1 MMGPTHGFIVNW
13 FGHKRG
19 YRNFDSLNDNSKNT
33 LPLDFLMM
41 GELYQNNHHYK
52 PKNINFAVK
61 WYEYDFWI
69 FGYTVFKKNENHLLN
84 MTSKVKDYINVFIIL
99 SFACIIALAGGYKSL
114 SYNGYPILIL
124 CMITSF
130 LVHWIIFIPSF
141 LAKTEKFYDIT
152 GTVAYLITLYI
163 ASSLTS
169 YSSGESLEIRTK
181 IIIGMVSFW
190 AIRLGVFL
198 FIRVL
203 RVGEDRRFREAKKS
217 FSKYLVWWTM
227 SGLWV
232 FLTTANALTLIIN
245 KKKIG

>member
-1 MMGPTHGFIVNW
+1 
-13 FGHKRG
+13 
-19 YRNFDSLNDNSKNT
+19 
-33 LPLDFLMM
+33 
-41 GELYQNNHHYK
+41 
-52 PKNINFAVK
+52 
-61 WYEYDFWI
+61 
-69 FGYTVFKKNENHLLN
+69 

-99 SFACIIALAGGYKSL
+99 SFAWIIALGGGYESL

-152 GTVAYLITLYI
+152 GTVAYLVTLYI
-163 ASSLTS
+163 ASLLTS

-198 FIRVL
+198 FIGIL
-203 RVGEDRRFREAKKS
+203 EL
-217 FSKYLVWWTM
+217 FS
-227 SGLWV
+227 
-232 FLTTANALTLIIN
+232 
-245 KKKIG
+245 